1 MSSIN
6 LIYNKLEGF
15 IKKYY
20 TNQLIKGIIF
30 FIGIGLLYFLV
41 TLFIEYFLW
50 LKPTGRTI
58 LFWLFVLFQLF
69 LFLRFICFPL
79 FKLFKIQKGIGYKE
93 ASQIIGNHFSEVNDK
108 LTNFLQ
114 LADNSEKSEL
124 LLASIEQKADNLN
137 PVPFTNAVDFKKSY
151 KYLPLA
157 IIPILLFLLFFIS
170 GNSNVITDSMNRVVN
185 YSERYS
191 PPAPFEFLVQNSEL
205 KVNEGEDF
213 ILNVKVQG
221 KAIPEQVMIV
231 LGNESYFLENIGV
244 GEFQYRFS
252 KPTKNTGFYI
262 QANQVSSKDY
272 TLEVI
277 EVPVIANFEMQ
288 FVFPSYLGRKSETIK
303 GTGNAVIPEGTKVE
317 WKVNAQT
324 TDNIEWTNGEIIG
337 NFINENNSF
346 SFVKNISENT
356 DYQILTSN
364 KNKKHHEKLQY
375 KLNVIKD
382 AFPSITVGNVP
393 DSLGIDKNILIGE
406 VSDDYGLS
414 KLQVVYYKKSNE
426 KDKKTKSLTVNKGV
440 FDRFHYTFPEGLDIE
455 QGVEYEYYFEIFDN
469 DAIHNFKSTKSS
481 VFAHRELTD
490 DEKQQENL
498 KQQSDNI
505 NSLSKSIK
513 SQEKQLSEMDK
524 LKQMNKEKSDLDFKD
539 QKKIDDFLKR
549 QMQQEEMMKSFS
561 EKLQKN
567 LEEFNPD
574 KEDKQKELL
583 EERLEK
589 TQEEIEKNEKL
600 LDELKKLADKLQKEE
615 LFDKMEKFQQ
625 NAKSQQKS
633 LEQLVEL
640 TKRFY
645 VQKKMEKIAS
655 DLDKLSKE
663 QDKLS
668 EERKE
673 NNTSDKQ
680 EDLNKQFEK
689 LQKDIEDLKKENKD
703 LKNPMDVPLDKKE
716 EEKVKDDMKG
726 AKDELQKQNQQ
737 GAKPKQKGAA
747 QKMKQMAQQMQSSM
761 MQMQGQ
767 QMQEDARML
776 RQILDNLLAF
786 SFSQE
791 DIMQQFKGLNRKSPS
806 FGNNLKI
813 QHNLKTQFRHVDDS
827 LFALS
832 LRNPMIGE
840 NINKEIGEIHYNM
853 DKSIEELADANVS
866 KGVSHQQ
873 YTITS
878 ANKLADFLSNVQDQ
892 MQMQMKMS
900 GEGGEGMPSPGKG
913 GGGGEMQLPDII
925 KKQDELMEEMK
936 KGMEKGGK
944 EDGQDGEDGNKGE
957 QQGGQSGEGK
967 GKGKNGQNGQ
977 DGEGADGEGD
987 AEMLYEIYKEQQMLR
1002 EALQK
1007 RLDKE
1012 GMGGAGQNANK
1023 QMQDIEK
1030 QLLNKRFDNTVLQ
1043 KMQNLKHELLKLD
1056 KAIREQGDDD
1066 KREGT
1071 TNKKEFNNSVK
1082 SLDPKLQEYLNSIEI
1097 LNRDALPL
1105 HPIYNQKVQ
1114 QYFKK

>member
-1 MSSIN
+1 MNSIN

-20 TNQLIKGIIF
+20 TNQLIKGTIF

-50 LKPTGRTI
+50 LKPAGRTV
-58 LFWLFVLFQLF
+58 LFWLFVGVELF

-124 LLASIEQKADNLN
+124 LLASIEQKAENLS
-137 PVPFTNAVDFKKSY
+137 PVPFTGAVDFKKSY

-157 IIPILLFLLFFIS
+157 IVPMLLFLLFFVS
-170 GNSNVITDSMNRVVN
+170 GNADVIKDSMTRVVN

-191 PPAPFEFLVQNSEL
+191 PPAPFEFLVHNSEL
-205 KVNEGEDF
+205 KVNQGEDF
-213 ILNVKVQG
+213 VLNMKTQG
-221 KAIPEQVMIV
+221 KIIPDQVMIV
-231 LGNESYFLENIGV
+231 LGNESYYLENVGV
-244 GEFQYRFS
+244 GEFRYHFS
-252 KPTKNTGFYI
+252 KPAKNTNFYI
-262 QANQVSSKDY
+262 QANEVSSKDY
-272 TLEVI
+272 MLEVI

-303 GTGNAVIPEGTKVE
+303 GTGNAIIPEGTRVE
-317 WKVNAQT
+317 WRVNAQT
-324 TDNIEWTNGEIIG
+324 TDNIEWISADNS
-337 NFINENNSF
+337 NDFKKENNQFLF
-346 SFVKNISENT
+346 SKNISENT

-382 AFPSITVGNVP
+382 AFPSITVGSVP

-414 KLQVVYYKKSNE
+414 KLQVVYYKKSNP
-426 KDKKTKSLTVNKGV
+426 KDLKFYNLPVNKGV
-440 FDRFHYTFPEGLDIE
+440 FDRFHYTFPQGLNIE
-455 QGVEYEYYFEIFDN
+455 EGVEYEYYFEVFDN

-481 VFAHRELTD
+481 VFSHRELTEN
-490 DEKQQENL
+490 EKQDENM
-498 KQQSDNI
+498 KQQSENI

-513 SQEKQLSEMDK
+513 SQQKQLSEIDK
-524 LKQMNKEKSDLDFKD
+524 LKQMNKEKSNLDFKD
-539 QKKIDDFLKR
+539 QKKIDDFLQR
-549 QMQQEEMMKSFS
+549 QKQQDEMMKSFS

-567 LEEFNPD
+567 LEEFNPE

-589 TQEEIEKNEKL
+589 TQEEIEKNQKL
-600 LDELKKLADKLQKEE
+600 LDELQKLADKLQKEE

-673 NNTSDKQ
+673 NNTSEKQ

-689 LQKDIEDLKKENKD
+689 LQKDIEELKKENKD
-703 LKNPMDVPLDKKE
+703 LKAPMDIPVDKKE
-716 EEKVKDDMKG
+716 EEKVKEEMKG
-726 AKDELQKQNQQ
+726 AKEELQKQNQQ

-747 QKMKQMAQQMQSSM
+747 QKMKQMAQQMQSAM

-791 DIMQQFKGLNRKSPS
+791 DIMVAFKGLNRKSPAYA
-806 FGNNLKI
+806 NNLKV

-832 LRNPMIGE
+832 MRNPMIGE
-840 NINKEIGEIHYNM
+840 EINKEIGEIHYNL

-878 ANKLADFLSNVQDQ
+878 TNKLADFLSNVQDQ
-892 MQMQMKMS
+892 MQMQMN
-900 GEGGEGMPSPGKG
+900 GEGGGEGMPSPGKG
-913 GGGGEMQLPDII
+913 SGGEMQLPDII
-925 KKQDELMEEMK
+925 KKQEELMKEMQ
-936 KGMEKGGK
+936 KGMEKGS
-944 EDGQDGEDGNKGE
+944 EDGEGNDGEKGE
-957 QQGGQSGEGK
+957 QQGGQSGQGK
-967 GKGKNGQNGQ
+967 NGKNGQNGQ
-977 DGEGADGEGD
+977 DGEGGDSEGD
-987 AEMLYEIYKEQQMLR
+987 AEMLYEIYKEQRMLR

-1007 RLDKE
+1007 RLEKE
-1012 GMGGAGQNANK
+1012 GLGGAGQNASK

-1071 TNKKEFNNSVK
+1071 TNKKEYNNSVK
-1082 SLDPKLQEYLNSIEI
+1082 PLDPKLQEYLNSIEI
-1097 LNRDALPL
+1097 LNRDTLPL

>member
-15 IKKYY
+15 IRKYY
-20 TNQLIKGIIF
+20 TNQLIKGVIF
-30 FIGIGLLYFLV
+30 FIGIGLLYSLF

-50 LKPTGRTI
+50 LKPAGRTI
-58 LFWLFVLFQLF
+58 LFWLFVGVELF

-79 FKLFKIQKGIGYKE
+79 FKLFKIQKGIGYTE
-93 ASQIIGNHFSEVNDK
+93 ASKIIGNHFTEVNDK

-114 LADNSEKSEL
+114 LAENQQKSEL
-124 LLASIEQKADNLN
+124 LLASIEQKADNLS
-137 PVPFTNAVDFKKSY
+137 PVPFTSAVDFKKSF

-157 IIPILLFLLFFIS
+157 IIPILLFLLFFVS
-170 GNSNVITDSMNRVVN
+170 GNSDVIKDSMTRVVN

-191 PPAPFEFLVQNSEL
+191 PPAPFEFLVHNQEL
-205 KVNEGEDF
+205 KVNQGEDF
-213 ILNVKVQG
+213 ILNVKTHG
-221 KAIPEQVMIV
+221 KIIPEQVMIV
-231 LGNESYFLENIGV
+231 LGNESYYLENIGT
-244 GEFQYRFS
+244 GEFQYRFA
-252 KPTKNTGFYI
+252 KPMRNTEFYI
-262 QANQVSSKDY
+262 QANQVSSGNY
-272 TLEVI
+272 TLEVV

-303 GTGNAVIPEGTKVE
+303 GTGNAIIPEGTKVE

-324 TDNIEWTNGEIIG
+324 TDVIEWTSEEK
-337 NFINENNSF
+337 INEFKRQKNQFIF
-346 SFVKNISENT
+346 SKNIFENT

-382 AFPSITVGNVP
+382 NYPSISVNTIP

-414 KLQVVYYKKSNE
+414 KLQIVYYKKSNQKE
-426 KDKKTKSLTVNKGV
+426 VEAFNLSINKGV
-440 FDRFHYTFPEGLDIE
+440 FDRFHYIFPEGLDIE
-455 QGVEYEYYFEIFDN
+455 PGVEYEYYFEVFDN
-469 DAIHNFKSTKSS
+469 DAIHNFKSTKST
-481 VFAHRELTD
+481 VFSHRELTD
-490 DEKQQENL
+490 DEKQEQNL
-498 KQQSDNI
+498 KQQSENI

-524 LKQMNKEKSDLDFKD
+524 LKQMNKEKSDFDFKD

-561 EKLQKN
+561 EKLKQN
-567 LEEFNPD
+567 LEDFNPEQKD
-574 KEDKQKELL
+574 EQKELL

-600 LDELKKLADKLQKEE
+600 LEELKKLTDKLQKEE
-615 LFDKMEKFQQ
+615 LFEKMDKFQKS
-625 NAKSQQKS
+625 AKSQQKS

-645 VQKKMEKIAS
+645 VQKKIEKIAS

-663 QDKLS
+663 QNKLS
-668 EERKE
+668 EETKE
-673 NNTSDKQ
+673 KNTSEEQKRLI
-680 EDLNKQFEK
+680 EQFEK
-689 LQKDIEDLKKENKD
+689 LQKDIEDVKKENKE
-703 LKNPMDVPLDKKE
+703 LKTPMDVPLDKKE
-716 EEKVKDDMKG
+716 EEGVKEDMKD
-726 AKDELQKQNQQ
+726 AQQKLEKQNQQ
-737 GAKPKQKGAA
+737 QAKQKQKGAA
-747 QKMKQMAQQMQSSM
+747 QKMKKMSQQMQSMM

-767 QMQEDARML
+767 QLQEDARML
-776 RQILDNLLAF
+776 RQILDNLLSF

-791 DIMQQFKGLNRKSPS
+791 DIMVDFKGLNRRSPAYGS
-806 FGNNLKI
+806 KLKI
-813 QHNLKTQFRHVDDS
+813 QHDLKIQFRHVDDS

-840 NINKEIGEIHYNM
+840 NINIEIGEIHYNL
-853 DKSIEELADANVS
+853 DKSIDELADANVP

-892 MQMQMKMS
+892 MQMQMQSM
-900 GEGGEGMPSPGKG
+900 GMGEGMPKPGEG
-913 GGGGEMQLPDII
+913 QGEMQLPDII
-925 KKQDELMEEMK
+925 KKQEELIDKMQE
-936 KGMEKGGK
+936 GMEKGEKEGEGEQGEKGEQKGESGK
-944 EDGQDGEDGNKGE
+944 QGQSGNNGEDGEGE
-957 QQGGQSGEGK
+957 S
-967 GKGKNGQNGQ
+967 
-977 DGEGADGEGD
+977 D
-987 AEMLYEIYKEQQMLR
+987 AEMLYEIYKQQRMLR

-1007 RLDKE
+1007 RLEKE
-1012 GMGGAGQNANK
+1012 GLGGAGQNASK
-1023 QMQDIEK
+1023 QMEDIEK

-1043 KMQNLKHELLKLD
+1043 RMQNLKHELLKLE
-1056 KAIREQGDDD
+1056 KAIREQGDDH

-1071 TNKKEFNNSVK
+1071 TNKNEFNNSVK
-1082 SLDPKLQEYLNSIEI
+1082 PLDTKLQEYLNSIEI

-1114 QYFKK
+1114 QYFKKL

>member
-15 IKKYY
+15 IRKYY
-20 TNQLIKGIIF
+20 TNQLVKGVIF
-30 FIGIGLLYFLV
+30 FIGIGLLYFLF

-58 LFWLFVLFQLF
+58 LFWLFVGVELF

-79 FKLFKIQKGIGYKE
+79 FKLFKIQKGIGYTE
-93 ASQIIGNHFSEVNDK
+93 ASKIIGNHFTEVNDK

-114 LADNSEKSEL
+114 LTENQQKSEL
-124 LLASIEQKADNLN
+124 LLASIDQKADNLS
-137 PVPFTNAVDFKKSY
+137 PVPFTNAVDFKKSF

-157 IIPILLFLLFFIS
+157 IIPILLFLLFFVS
-170 GNSNVITDSMNRVVN
+170 GNSSVITESMTRVVN

-191 PPAPFEFLVQNSEL
+191 PPAPFEFLIHNQEL
-205 KVNEGEDF
+205 KVNQGEDF
-213 ILNVKVQG
+213 ILNVKTHG
-221 KAIPEQVMIV
+221 KIIPEQVMIV
-231 LGNESYFLENIGV
+231 LGNESYYLENIGT
-244 GEFQYRFS
+244 GEFQYRFA
-252 KPTKNTGFYI
+252 KPMRNTDFYI
-262 QANQVSSKDY
+262 QANQVSSGNY
-272 TLEVI
+272 TLKVV

-288 FVFPSYLGRKSETIK
+288 FVFPSYLGRKPETIK
-303 GTGNAVIPEGTKVE
+303 GTGNAIIPEGTKVE

-324 TDNIEWTNGEIIG
+324 TDVIEWNSEEKTNEFKREK
-337 NFINENNSF
+337 NQFIF
-346 SFVKNISENT
+346 SKNIFENT

-382 AFPSITVGNVP
+382 NYPSITVGNVP

-426 KDKKTKSLTVNKGV
+426 KDLKTKILPINKGV
-440 FDRFHYTFPEGLDIE
+440 FDRFHYTFPDGLDIE
-455 QGVEYEYYFEIFDN
+455 QGVEYEYYFEVFDN
-469 DAIHNFKSTKSS
+469 DALHNFKSTKSS
-481 VFAHRELTD
+481 VFSHRELTNE
-490 DEKQQENL
+490 EKQDENL
-498 KQQSDNI
+498 KQQSENI

-513 SQEKQLSEMDK
+513 SQEKQLTEMDK

-567 LEEFNPD
+567 LEEFNPEE
-574 KEDKQKELL
+574 EDKQKELL

-589 TQEEIEKNEKL
+589 TQEEIENNEKL
-600 LDELKKLADKLQKEE
+600 LEELKKLADKLQKEE

-625 NAKSQQKS
+625 SAKSQQKS

-663 QDKLS
+663 QDKLAEETKEKNTS
-668 EERKE
+668 EE
-673 NNTSDKQ
+673 Q
-680 EDLNKQFEK
+680 EKLNEQFEK

-703 LKNPMDVPLDKKE
+703 LKSPMDVPVDKKD
-716 EEKVKDDMKG
+716 EEKVKEDMEN
-726 AKDELQKQNQQ
+726 AKEELQKDNQQ
-737 GAKPKQKGAA
+737 QAKPKQKGAS
-747 QKMKQMAQQMQSSM
+747 QKMKQMSQQMKSAM
-761 MQMQGQ
+761 AQMQGE

-791 DIMQQFKGLNRKSPS
+791 DVMLQFKGLNRRSPVY
-806 FGNNLKI
+806 GNKLKI

-840 NINKEIGEIHYNM
+840 NINKEIGEIHYNL
-853 DKSIEELADANVS
+853 DKSIEELADANVP

-878 ANKLADFLSNVQDQ
+878 ANKLADFLSNVQEQ
-892 MQMQMKMS
+892 MQMQMQSM
-900 GEGGEGMPSPGKG
+900 GMGHGMPKPGQG
-913 GGGGEMQLPDII
+913 QGDMQLPDII
-925 KKQDELMEEMK
+925 KKQEELMKEME
-936 KGMEKGGK
+936 KGMEKGEK
-944 EDGQDGEDGNKGE
+944 EEKKEQGEKGQQKGE
-957 QQGGQSGEGK
+957 GGQQGQSGE
-967 GKGKNGQNGQ
+967 N
-977 DGEGADGEGD
+977 GEGGEGD
-987 AEMLYEIYKEQQMLR
+987 AEMLYEIYKEQRMLR

-1007 RLDKE
+1007 RLEKE
-1012 GMGGAGQNANK
+1012 GLGGAGQNASK
-1023 QMQDIEK
+1023 QMEDIEK

-1043 KMQNLKHELLKLD
+1043 RMQNLKHELLKLD

-1071 TNKKEFNNSVK
+1071 TNKKEFNTSVK
-1082 SLDPKLQEYLNSIEI
+1082 PLDPKLQEYLNSIEI